1 MTIDGTGQSKEALQ
15 DERLNTG
22 SDKVYQNYMMPAL
35 ELYDAKVSINHWQLR
50 DCIKPGSMNQSKLYY
65 IYDHSIRV
73 LDTDSSVL
81 RSPVRR
87 HNSIQPSNSGKNS
100 TEKTSTKGSRTTGSY
115 ISKNLHVP
123 SEKLVEFNFKPRCF
137 TELNGLTV
145 CGGLIGSDDKG
156 FPSNW
161 NRLAQDAN
169 ISLPP
174 PSQPINI
181 SKNISFPINSHYSN
195 PNIWKGIVE
204 FYNQETDTMM
214 TFTLG
219 QFINN
224 CVTLY
229 DRASMQFDLFAC
241 NNDGHLYQC
250 DVSNRD
256 VTLVKRYADL
266 KFPLNNASLS
276 HDGQTMV
283 VSGDSNKFAVYNQNE
298 LTNQFS
304 LHYDN
309 HPSWGS
315 SANRVRRIP
324 RFALP
329 DESEYIENIYEAP
342 NSDHGFYNCF
352 SENDLQFATVFQNG
366 TCAIYD
372 IRNMATPMAEI
383 SSTRPHSHNGA
394 FRVCRFSYGLDD
406 LLFIS
411 EYQGRVHVVDTRNYV
426 NHQVIVIPDKV
437 NMEYINEQKHNTNHN
452 FTTNNNNEN
461 ESNDSKNELQGAD
474 YRSLSRRR
482 FSLPSMPNVTTEP
495 WITMAQR
502 IPKKYLEPQILP
514 FPKVMDKISNESV
527 LFSTKGSSSS
537 DIAHPYKRRCSFRVR
552 RVSTSAPTADYSN
565 NNVNASLGTPAAD
578 SIATSSSNSAPQN
591 LIDPLILSHQQAS
604 NDVFEDDEYYEAYN
618 DVHSTYRV
626 SSDYHGVSARAFESF
641 LRPPSTP
648 DLPSD
653 DDNFAANSRNNR
665 GTSNFLRR
673 PVITTQE
680 SNEFS
685 EENNISGIDW
695 VEDRNGSSL
704 IIGTDYGIMR
714 WNINSWARR
723 SFSSYDLC

>member
-73 LDTDSSVL
+73 LDTDSSAL

-100 TEKTSTKGSRTTGSY
+100 NERASTRGSKATGSF
-115 ISKNLHVP
+115 ISRNLHVP

-169 ISLPP
+169 IALPP

-204 FYNQETDTMM
+204 FYNQETETMM

-229 DRASMQFDLFAC
+229 DRASTQFDLFAC

-276 HDGQTMV
+276 HDGQMMV

-309 HPSWGS
+309 HPTWGS
-315 SANRVRRIP
+315 SAHRFRRIP

-329 DESEYIENIYEAP
+329 DESEYTENIYEAP

-366 TCAIYD
+366 TCAVYD

-411 EYQGRVHVVDTRNYV
+411 EHQGRVHVVDTRNYV

-437 NMEYINEQKHNTNHN
+437 NMEYINEQKHNTNPK
-452 FTTNNNNEN
+452 FTTNSNNGNDG
-461 ESNDSKNELQGAD
+461 NDSKNEFQEAD

-482 FSLPSMPNVTTEP
+482 FSLPSLPNVSTEP

-527 LFSTKGSSSS
+527 LFSSQSNSSS
-537 DIAHPYKRRCSFRVR
+537 DMSHPYKRRCSFRVR
-552 RVSTSAPTADYSN
+552 RVSTSAPTADSSN
-565 NNVNASLGTPAAD
+565 NDANTRLGSPATD
-578 SIATSSSNSAPQN
+578 STATSSSNSAPQN
-591 LIDPLILSHQQAS
+591 LIDPLILSHQQAN

-626 SSDYHGVSARAFESF
+626 SSDYHGLSARAFESF

-653 DDNFAANSRNNR
+653 NDNFTTNSRSNR

-680 SNEFS
+680 SNEFL

>member
-100 TEKTSTKGSRTTGSY
+100 TEKTSTKGSRTRGSY

-229 DRASMQFDLFAC
+229 DRASTQFDLFAC

-324 RFALP
+324 RFALS

-342 NSDHGFYNCF
+342 NSDHGFHNCF

-411 EYQGRVHVVDTRNYV
+411 EHQGRVHVVDTRNYV

-461 ESNDSKNELQGAD
+461 ETNDSKNELQGAD

-482 FSLPSMPNVTTEP
+482 FSLPSMPNVSTEP

>member
-100 TEKTSTKGSRTTGSY
+100 TEKTSTKGSRTRGSY

-229 DRASMQFDLFAC
+229 DRASTQFDLFAC

-250 DVSNRD
+250 DISNRD

-324 RFALP
+324 RFALS

-342 NSDHGFYNCF
+342 NSDHGFHNCF

-411 EYQGRVHVVDTRNYV
+411 EHQGRVHVVDTRNYV

-482 FSLPSMPNVTTEP
+482 FSLPSMPNVSTEP

>member
-1 MTIDGTGQSKEALQ
+1 
-15 DERLNTG
+15 
-22 SDKVYQNYMMPAL
+22 
-35 ELYDAKVSINHWQLR
+35 
-50 DCIKPGSMNQSKLYY
+50 
-65 IYDHSIRV
+65 
-73 LDTDSSVL
+73 
-81 RSPVRR
+81 
-87 HNSIQPSNSGKNS
+87 
-100 TEKTSTKGSRTTGSY
+100 
-115 ISKNLHVP
+115 
-123 SEKLVEFNFKPRCF
+123 
-137 TELNGLTV
+137 
-145 CGGLIGSDDKG
+145 
-156 FPSNW
+156 
-161 NRLAQDAN
+161 
-169 ISLPP
+169 
-174 PSQPINI
+174 
-181 SKNISFPINSHYSN
+181 
-195 PNIWKGIVE
+195 
-204 FYNQETDTMM
+204 
-214 TFTLG
+214 
-219 QFINN
+219 
-224 CVTLY
+224 
-229 DRASMQFDLFAC
+229 
-241 NNDGHLYQC
+241 
-250 DVSNRD
+250 
-256 VTLVKRYADL
+256 
-266 KFPLNNASLS
+266 
-276 HDGQTMV
+276 
-283 VSGDSNKFAVYNQNE
+283 
-298 LTNQFS
+298 
-304 LHYDN
+304 
-309 HPSWGS
+309 
-315 SANRVRRIP
+315 
-324 RFALP
+324 
-329 DESEYIENIYEAP
+329 
-342 NSDHGFYNCF
+342 
-352 SENDLQFATVFQNG
+352 
-366 TCAIYD
+366 
-372 IRNMATPMAEI
+372 
-383 SSTRPHSHNGA
+383 
-394 FRVCRFSYGLDD
+394 
-406 LLFIS
+406 
-411 EYQGRVHVVDTRNYV
+411 
-426 NHQVIVIPDKV
+426 
-437 NMEYINEQKHNTNHN
+437 MEYINERKHNTNHN

-537 DIAHPYKRRCSFRVR
+537 DVAHPYKRRCSFRVR

-626 SSDYHGVSARAFESF
+626 SSDHHGVSARAFESF